1 MKINF
6 LNKILLVT
14 LLPVAQQNLAQTT
27 IVIPDTLAG
36 NVIDLTLK
44 HGTREFFTGTA
55 TQTIGYNGNYLG
67 PTIILQ
73 KGQQVTLN
81 LHNQLGDTTTT
92 HWHGL
97 HVTPAN
103 DGSPHNPVMDGST
116 WSPSFTVMD
125 KAATYWYHPH
135 LHGKTLAQ
143 VVKGAAGFIIVRDQE
158 EAALNLPRTYGV
170 DDVPL
175 VFQWK
180 TFDAAKQIVEMDE
193 ADNEV
198 LVNGTLNGALD
209 LPAQV
214 VRLRLLN
221 GSSHRFFNFGFA
233 DNRPFKQIASDAG
246 LLDAPVSMTRLI
258 LGSGERAEILVDL
271 SGLQGSTLKFRQ
283 FGTQLPQGYPGGPM
297 MMGGM
302 AGPRDNTDFDLL
314 IIQVGAPTFNA
325 VTAIP
330 ATLTANTAWPQ
341 AGASSRLLNF
351 SAQPMMSMT
360 NFFINGLKF
369 DMETVNFST
378 QVSKTE
384 IWTITNQTMM
394 AHPFHIHGMHFYV
407 LAVNGATP
415 PANLR
420 GRKDVVVVPPMNG
433 SVKLILRYEDFSD
446 PHIPYMYH
454 CHILSHEDTGMMGQF
469 IVNAA
474 ASGTIENAAQ
484 EHLRISPTLL
494 APGLEK
500 VEISADNGWEPI
512 RVEVYD
518 QMGRLLLAEPNAT
531 SIPANRLNAGMNSLI
546 IFTARGTAVFKIVK
560 TN

>member
-1 MKINF
+1 MRFNF
-6 LNKILLVT
+6 LNKTLLIA
-14 LLPVAQQNLAQTT
+14 LLPVAQQNFAQTS
-27 IVIPDTLAG
+27 IPIPDTLAG

-44 HGTREFFTGTA
+44 HGTKEFFPGIA
-55 TQTIGYNGNYLG
+55 TQTIGYNGNFLG
-67 PTIILQ
+67 PTIILNQ
-73 KGQQVTLN
+73 GQQVTIN

-97 HVTPAN
+97 HVAPRN

-135 LHGKTLAQ
+135 LHGKTLNQ
-143 VVKGAAGFIIVRDQE
+143 VVKGAAGFIIVHDQE

-198 LVNGTLNGALD
+198 LVNGTLNGSLD

-221 GSSHRFFNFGFA
+221 GSSHRFFDFGFA
-233 DNRPFKQIASDAG
+233 DNRSFKQIGSDDG

-271 SGLQGSTLKFRQ
+271 SGMQGSMLKLRQ
-283 FGTQLPQGYPGGPM
+283 YGTQLPQGYPGGTI
-297 MMGGM
+297 MMGGTM
-302 AGPRDNTDFDLL
+302 GPKDNTDFDLL
-314 IIQVGAPTFNA
+314 TIHVLAPTTNA
-325 VTAIP
+325 ITTVP
-330 ATLTANTAWPQ
+330 AALTTNTAWPQ
-341 AGASSRLLNF
+341 AGASTRSFGL

-369 DMETVNFST
+369 DMETVNFTT
-378 QVSKTE
+378 QVGKTE
-384 IWTITNQTMM
+384 IWNITNQTMM

-446 PHIPYMYH
+446 PDMPYMYH

-469 IVNAA
+469 LVTSPATPTEETPLDAPCPICINSVPMPLGIDPSKIGRTDIFDI
-474 ASGTIENAAQ
+474 SGRFMQRNNKENLGGSAVDVSGLPVGVYFLQ
-484 EHLRISPTLL
+484 MCGRDGQVL
-494 APGLEK
+494 ATQRFIK
-500 VEISADNGWEPI
+500 
-512 RVEVYD
+512 R
-518 QMGRLLLAEPNAT
+518 
-531 SIPANRLNAGMNSLI
+531 
-546 IFTARGTAVFKIVK
+546 
-560 TN
+560 